1 MHAPARRRSR
11 APALHDLR
19 HAPPPRGLGAARVPA
34 RPLAMP
40 GRHARAE
47 ARHSNALGRARGGLA
62 VGPSARRVRWPAPGM
77 PGVAVGASAF
87 VLVGLRHR
95 RLTDRPPDDQQQRHD
110 RDLQHHGEPKDAP
123 EPAHRKESYPVRAE
137 SCVPHRGFGGRSLP
151 STAPEANSAVQ
162 APPESLLAC
171 TRRER
176 VLSAAHRDRSPQAI
190 RTSTRSGS
198 NARWPAMP
206 VASRRGN
213 SYDQAAS
220 ATPPTFQ

>member
-1 MHAPARRRSR
+1 MHASARRQSR

-19 HAPPPRGLGAARVPA
+19 HARPPRGLGAARVPA
-34 RPLAMP
+34 RPLAVLAVP

-47 ARHSNALGRARGGLA
+47 ARHPNALGRARGGLA
-62 VGPSARRVRWPAPGM
+62 VRPSARRVRWPAAGM

-123 EPAHRKESYPVRAE
+123 EPAHRKGSYPVRAE
-137 SCVPHRGFGGRSLP
+137 SCVPRGGFGGRSLP

-171 TRRER
+171 TRSER
-176 VLSAAHRDRSPQAI
+176 VLSAVLPDCSDQAI
-190 RTSTRSGS
+190 
-198 NARWPAMP
+198 
-206 VASRRGN
+206 
-213 SYDQAAS
+213 
-220 ATPPTFQ
+220 